1 MMIERLTLF
10 QPDFNRTVDVI
21 KDAFDVGYRHI
32 DTAKIYRTEA
42 AVGKAVKDKI
52 QEGIIK
58 REDVFI
64 TTKVNIGYIK
74 IHKCFIK
81 AI

>member
-1 MMIERLTLF
+1 MIIEGLTLF

-42 AVGKAVKDKI
+42 AVGKALKEKI
-52 QEGIIK
+52 QEGIVK

-64 TTKVNIGYIK
+64 TTKVNNRNII
-74 IHKCFIK
+74 IHKFT
-81 AI
+81 